1 MNCYLCKSSNF
12 HNVKGKVRD
21 NPYLSILECAN
32 CKLVFLSS
40 LRHIDDSLY
49 KNSGMHG
56 IDPIS
61 MESWLK
67 DTQWDDLR
75 RFEMVKSMLP
85 NKQLLDFGCGAA
97 GFLQHAQL
105 LAAEVKGIELEDRVR
120 EYWAGKINIVSSIED
135 VGGTHDLITA
145 FHVV

>member
-1 MNCYLCKSSNF
+1 
-12 HNVKGKVRD
+12 
-21 NPYLSILECAN
+21 
-32 CKLVFLSS
+32 
-40 LRHIDDSLY
+40 
-49 KNSGMHG
+49 MHG